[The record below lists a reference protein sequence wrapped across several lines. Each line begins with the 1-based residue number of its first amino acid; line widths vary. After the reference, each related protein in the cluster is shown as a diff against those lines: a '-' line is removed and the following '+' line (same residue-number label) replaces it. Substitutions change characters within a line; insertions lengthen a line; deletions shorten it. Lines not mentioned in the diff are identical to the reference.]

1 MNPFHHP
8 VFRPGKRLNYFSK
21 KSEKSGNFF
30 RGPSSDRVKAAR
42 ETETAGAGVTNQR
55 QGKGKEVRQ
64 MATAKWQKVMLLI
77 FGIAMMVSGILKIVN
92 ALH

>member
-1 MNPFHHP
+1 M
-8 VFRPGKRLNYFSK
+8 
-21 KSEKSGNFF
+21 
-30 RGPSSDRVKAAR
+30 KAAR

-77 FGIAMMVSGILKIVN
+77 FGIAMMVSGIIKIVN
-92 ALH
+92 AL